1 MLDNDAAVALRVVG
15 DEAARIASS
24 QVVAVTG
31 QPFTQAMRVDVREAG
46 SRPWSVLLVA
56 SPNSAVRK
64 GDVLLLSFHVRCA
77 ESMTGEMI
85 AGAQLERN
93 SGDWHKVLELP
104 VGARGEWARIDI
116 PGVADL
122 DLAAGESQVTIHL
135 GHQRQSV
142 EIGGLTLTNFGPNGD
157 VTSLP
162 RTRFSY
168 DGREVDAPWRA
179 QADRRIDEIRKAD
192 LNVRVLD
199 AAGMG
204 VPGAAVHVRMKRH
217 AFPFGTAVV
226 VDEILGSEPQNA
238 QYREK
243 LVELFNAAVFENDTK
258 WPALDKPDGIERAL
272 RALDWLDRQGIATR
286 GHVLVWPNFEWNPE
300 WLRALSG
307 DPEKLRTTVRDHVTN
322 IASRFAGRFTDWD
335 VLNEPFTNRDFA
347 TILGEAEYARWFDL
361 SRSADP
367 SAKRFINDFGIL
379 EGNAMDRAHIDHY
392 EQTIRTLIDQGAPLD
407 GIGFQGHFGQLLT
420 GPDVLLKTL
429 DRFATFGKEMKITEL
444 DINIDDPQLQADYL
458 RDFLTVCFSH
468 RQVTGVTQWG
478 FWASRHWRPRAALF
492 DADFTPRPAALAYR
506 DLVFKTWWTDETLT
520 TDAQGNAAV
529 RGFLGD
535 YEITTPHADDQ
546 LRQVI
551 ILSRAGATVTLRP

>member
-1 MLDNDAAVALRVVG
+1 MLDTDAAVGLRVVG

-24 QVVAVTG
+24 QVVPVTG

-46 SRPWSVLLVA
+46 SRPWSVLLVTR
-56 SPNSAVRK
+56 PNSAVRK
-64 GDVLLLSFHVRCA
+64 GDVLLLSFYVRCA
-77 ESMTGEMI
+77 ASMTGEMT

-104 VGARGEWARIDI
+104 VGARDAWARIDI

-122 DLAAGESQVTIHL
+122 DLPAGESQVSIHL

-157 VTSLP
+157 VKSLP

-168 DGREVDAPWRA
+168 DGRELDATWRA
-179 QADRRIDEIRKAD
+179 DAARRIDEFRKAD
-192 LNVRVLD
+192 LTVHVVD
-199 AAGMG
+199 ANGAG

-226 VDEILGSEPQNA
+226 VEEILGSEPQNA

-243 LVELFNAAVFENDTK
+243 LVELFNAAVFENDMK
-258 WPALDKPDGIERAL
+258 WPALDQPGGPERAL
-272 RALDWLDRQGIATR
+272 RALDWLDSQGIVTR

-307 DPEKLRTTVRDHVTN
+307 DPEKLRTIVGDHVTTT
-322 IASRFAGRFTDWD
+322 ASRFAGRITDWD

-347 TILGEAEYARWFDL
+347 TILGEGEYARWFNL
-361 SRSADP
+361 SKSADP

-379 EGNAMDRAHIDHY
+379 KGNAMDRAHIDHY

-407 GIGFQGHFGQLLT
+407 GIGFQGHFGYLLT
-420 GPDVLLKTL
+420 SPDVLLKTL
-429 DRFATFGKEMKITEL
+429 DRFAVFGKEMKITEL
-444 DINIDDPQLQADYL
+444 DVNVDDPQLQADYL

-478 FWASRHWRPRAALF
+478 FWAPRHWRPRAALF
-492 DADFTPRPAALAYR
+492 DADFTPRPAAIAYR
-506 DLVFKTWWTDETLT
+506 DLIFKTWWTDLTVT
-520 TDAQGNAAV
+520 TDAQGTAVV

-535 YEITTPHADDQ
+535 YEITTPRANGK
-546 LRQVI
+546 LRQ
-551 ILSRAGATVTLRP
+551 LTTLDARGTSVTLQP